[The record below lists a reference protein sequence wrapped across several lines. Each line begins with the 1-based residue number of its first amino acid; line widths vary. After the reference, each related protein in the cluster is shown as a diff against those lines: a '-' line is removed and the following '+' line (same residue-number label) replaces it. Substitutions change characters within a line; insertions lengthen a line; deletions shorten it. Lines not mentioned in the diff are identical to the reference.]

1 MARLA
6 RSGTH
11 LHSIEPLRQMLE
23 QSLPGTSFADLQLPL
38 HCVAASIETAHAHWF
53 STGPVVPAVLASCA
67 VPGLP
72 PAEVDG
78 EHYFDGGLV
87 DSIPVGHAVSLGADV
102 IYVLHVGR
110 VERPL
115 TVPGLVAFEIARR
128 HRFHEEM
135 AALPDDVQV
144 HVLPSGTDQRPPD
157 LAQLRYR
164 NKTKVGASIERAYAA
179 SASYLAE
186 LARGQD
192 LAPALAPIPFPHR
205 SK

>member
-1 MARLA
+1 M
-6 RSGTH
+6 
-11 LHSIEPLRQMLE
+11 
-23 QSLPGTSFADLQLPL
+23 
-38 HCVAASIETAHAHWF
+38 
-53 STGPVVPAVLASCA
+53 
-67 VPGLP
+67 PGLLP
-72 PAEVDG
+72 PVEVDG

-87 DSIPVGHAVSLGADV
+87 DSVPVGHAVSLGADV

-115 TVPGLVAFEIARR
+115 AVPRRPWEVGLVAFEIARR

-135 AALPDDVQV
+135 AALPNDVQV

-186 LARGQD
+186 LA
-192 LAPALAPIPFPHR
+192 
-205 SK
+205 